1 MDFLK
6 NWIFSV
12 CLTLILA
19 VIFSVMTPKGSL
31 GKFYKMIISMFIF
44 VSFLYP
50 VSNAKASDFKIDL
63 PVFDNSY
70 TQQLE
75 NAGKN
80 NTVAIII
87 GKLKEI
93 GINAS
98 VSLEIEFENNEIEIE
113 SLTVYV
119 PDGISKNEVSEYLM
133 SELGMVAE
141 VKYIGE

>member
-1 MDFLK
+1 MAPVFKSFNASFGNFCDSSVSSVIKAFCDALLIMNVVLILSMVTTIISIGILVAAKEVHNGFLK

-63 PVFDNSY
+63 PMFNNNY
-70 TQQLE
+70 EQQIE
-75 NAGKN
+75 DAGK
-80 NTVAIII
+80 IIQRQ
-87 GKLKEI
+87 L
-93 GINAS
+93 
-98 VSLEIEFENNEIEIE
+98 
-113 SLTVYV
+113 
-119 PDGISKNEVSEYLM
+119 
-133 SELGMVAE
+133 
-141 VKYIGE
+141 

>member
-6 NWIFSV
+6 NWTFSV

-50 VSNAKASDFKIDL
+50 ISNAKASDFKIDL
-63 PVFDNSY
+63 PMFCNNY
-70 TQQLE
+70 TQQVE
-75 NAGKN
+75 NAGVN
-80 NTVAIII
+80 STEAIII
-87 GKLKEI
+87 NKLKEI
-93 GINAS
+93 GVNAS
-98 VSLEIEFENNEIEIE
+98 VSLEINFRNNEIEIE

-119 PDGISKNEVSEYLM
+119 PDGTSKNKVSEYLM

-141 VKYIGE
+141 VEYIGE

>member
-1 MDFLK
+1 MDFIK

-63 PVFDNSY
+63 PMFDSSY
-70 TQQLE
+70 VKQVET
-75 NAGKN
+75 AGKN
-80 NTVAIII
+80 STEALII

-93 GINAS
+93 GVNAS
-98 VSLEIEFENNEIEIE
+98 VSLEINFKNNEIEIE
-113 SLTVYV
+113 KLIVYV
-119 PDGISKNEVSEYLM
+119 PSGTSEEKVSEYLM

>member
-50 VSNAKASDFKIDL
+50 VSNADAGDFKIDL
-63 PVFDNSY
+63 PMFENNY
-70 TQQLE
+70 NEQIE
-75 NAGKN
+75 NAEKN
-80 NTVAIII
+80 NAEAVIVN
-87 GKLKEI
+87 KLKEI

-98 VSLEIEFENNEIEIE
+98 VSLEIEFKNSEIEIE
-113 SLTVYV
+113 NLTVYV
-119 PDGISKNEVSEYLM
+119 PDGTSLEEVREYILN
-133 SELGMVAE
+133 ELGMVAE
-141 VKYIGE
+141 VKYLGE

>member
-63 PVFDNSY
+63 PMFNNNY
-70 TQQLE
+70 EQQIE
-75 NAGKN
+75 DAGKN
-80 NTVAIII
+80 NTEAIII

-93 GINAS
+93 GVNAS
-98 VSLEIEFENNEIEIE
+98 VSIEIDFKNNEIEIE

-119 PDGISKNEVSEYLM
+119 PDGTSKNMISDYLL

>member
-63 PVFDNSY
+63 PMFENNY
-70 TQQLE
+70 NEQIE
-75 NAGKN
+75 NAEKN
-80 NTVAIII
+80 NAEAVIVN
-87 GKLKEI
+87 KLKEI

-98 VSLEIEFENNEIEIE
+98 VSLEIEFKNGEIEIE
-113 SLTVYV
+113 NLTVYV
-119 PDGISKNEVSEYLM
+119 PDGTSLEEVREYILN
-133 SELGMVAE
+133 ELGMVAE
-141 VKYIGE
+141 VKYLGE

>member
-63 PVFDNSY
+63 PMFENNY
-70 TQQLE
+70 NEQIE
-75 NAGKN
+75 NAEKN
-80 NTVAIII
+80 NAEAVIVN
-87 GKLKEI
+87 KLKEI

-98 VSLEIEFENNEIEIE
+98 VSLEIEFKNSEIEIE
-113 SLTVYV
+113 NLTVYV
-119 PDGISKNEVSEYLM
+119 PDGTSLEEVREYILN
-133 SELGMVAE
+133 ELGMVAE
-141 VKYIGE
+141 VKYLGE

>member
-50 VSNAKASDFKIDL
+50 VSNAKVSDFKIDL
-63 PVFDNSY
+63 PMFNNNY
-70 TQQLE
+70 EQQIE
-75 NAGKN
+75 DAGKN
-80 NTVAIII
+80 NTEAIII

-93 GINAS
+93 GVNAS
-98 VSLEIEFENNEIEIE
+98 VSIEIDFKNNEIEIE

-119 PDGISKNEVSEYLM
+119 PDGTSKNKISDYLL

>member
-63 PVFDNSY
+63 PMFNNHY
-70 TQQLE
+70 EQQIE
-75 NAGKN
+75 DAGKN
-80 NTVAIII
+80 NTEAIII

-93 GINAS
+93 SRMPITPTAMIILFLFFELTNPES
-98 VSLEIEFENNEIEIE
+98 FSLNLFTYVFHFRNHSEF
-113 SLTVYV
+113 T
-119 PDGISKNEVSEYLM
+119 
-133 SELGMVAE
+133 
-141 VKYIGE
+141 